1 MDARN
6 SAELKK
12 MLLKEARKAMTVV
25 SKKAMADM
33 QEETAG
39 FYAGTTPKQYERTG
53 ALMDTPSTTPISAK
67 GDELEFS
74 AYLDDT
80 GSYTTG
86 KNPTMHDV
94 LELADR
100 DNRSSSVG
108 YLAPV
113 VGNGGFWERSE
124 AKIEKDFNETF
135 TKFFEK

>member
-1 MDARN
+1 MNIKN

-12 MLLKEARKAMTVV
+12 ALMREARKAMTVV

-39 FYAGTTPKQYERTG
+39 FYAGTNPKVYERTG
-53 ALMDTPSTTPISAK
+53 ALMDTPSTTPVSSH
-67 GDELEFS
+67 GDELEFD

-80 GSYTTG
+80 GRYTTG

-100 DNRSSSVG
+100 GNHNSSVG
-108 YLAPV
+108 YLASAK
-113 VGNGGFWERSE
+113 GNRGFWERAE
-124 AKIEKDFNETF
+124 EKIEKDFTETF
-135 TKFFEK
+135 QKFFE